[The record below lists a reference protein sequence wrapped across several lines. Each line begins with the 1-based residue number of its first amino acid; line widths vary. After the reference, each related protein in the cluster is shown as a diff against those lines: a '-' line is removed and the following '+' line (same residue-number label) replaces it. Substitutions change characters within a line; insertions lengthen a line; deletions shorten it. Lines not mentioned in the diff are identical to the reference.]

1 MLPSFALLVALA
13 GADPT
18 VPAEFETC
26 RPEALEALEGVG
38 IPQANVLRV
47 ESVPERTFSLE
58 GSRINGYSVWTRVQG
73 CSGQVVVA
81 FSRTCRPL
89 RVYSTGDCDVPQP

>member
-13 GADPT
+13 GADPS

-26 RPEALEALEGVG
+26 RPEALTALERVG
-38 IPQANVLRV
+38 IPQAEVLRV

-58 GSRINGYSVWTRVQG
+58 STRITGYSVWTRVQG
-73 CSGQVVVA
+73 CSGQVVVV

-89 RVYSTGDCDVPQP
+89 RLYSTGDCDVQQP

>member
-26 RPEALEALEGVG
+26 RPEALEALERAG
-38 IPQANVLRV
+38 IPPNDVLRV

-58 GSRINGYSVWTRVQG
+58 STRITGYSVWTRVQG
-73 CSGQVVVA
+73 CSGQVVVV
-81 FSRTCRPL
+81 FSRTCRPQRL
-89 RVYSTGDCDVPQP
+89 YGTGDCEVPQQ